1 MKISALSKS
10 YNGRT
15 VLQMPPLEFKPGKIY
30 AVIGANGSGK
40 STFAKILAGIIPADQ
55 KRKVLP
61 EKVSVGYMPQ
71 KSYAFRMSTL
81 SNVRLAGKDG
91 KRAKELMQALQ
102 IDHLAARRASGLS
115 GGETARMSMA
125 RLLIKPY
132 EAVILDE
139 PTASMDI
146 EATMLAETLMTCYC
160 REQNCVLLLVT
171 HSLRQA
177 QRIADE
183 VLFLH
188 AGELAES
195 GPAKRV
201 LYAPEKSETKR
212 FLEFYGA
219 L

>member
-1 MKISALSKS
+1 MKTNALSKS
-10 YNGRT
+10 YDGRT
-15 VLQMPPLEFKPGKIY
+15 VLQMPPLEFTPGKIY
-30 AVIGANGSGK
+30 TVIGANGSGK

-55 KRKVLP
+55 KQKAFSQ
-61 EKVSVGYMPQ
+61 KVSVGYMPQ
-71 KSYAFRMSTL
+71 KSYAFHMSTRSNIRL
-81 SNVRLAGKDG
+81 SGKDG
-91 KRAKELMQALQ
+91 KRADELMQALQ
-102 IDHLAARRASGLS
+102 IDHLAAQRASRLS

-125 RLLIKPY
+125 RLLMKPY

-146 EATMLAETLMTCYC
+146 EATMLAEALMTCYC
-160 REQNCVLLLVT
+160 REQNCVLILVT
-171 HSLRQA
+171 HSLLQA

-188 AGELAES
+188 AGGLAEA

-201 LYAPEKSETKR
+201 LYAPEKSQTKR
-212 FLEFYGA
+212 FLEFYGI

>member
-1 MKISALSKS
+1 MKINALSKS
-10 YNGRT
+10 YDGRT
-15 VLQMPPLEFKPGKIY
+15 VLRLPPLEFVPGKIY

-55 KRKVLP
+55 KRKVLT
-61 EKVSVGYMPQ
+61 EKISVGYMPQ
-71 KSYAFRMSTL
+71 KSYAFRMSTR
-81 SNVRLAGKDG
+81 SNVRLAGKDDS
-91 KRAKELMQALQ
+91 RAEELMRALQ
-102 IDHLAARRASGLS
+102 IDHLAAQRASRLS

-125 RLLIKPY
+125 RLLMKPY
-132 EAVILDE
+132 EAAILDE

-146 EATMLAETLMTCYC
+146 ETTLLAEALMTRYC
-160 REQNCVLLLVT
+160 REQNCVLILVT

-188 AGELAES
+188 AGELVET
-195 GPAKRV
+195 GPAERV
-201 LYAPEKSETKR
+201 LYAPQEPETKR
-212 FLEFYGA
+212 FLEFYGI

>member
-1 MKISALSKS
+1 MKINALSKS
-10 YNGRT
+10 YDGRT
-15 VLQMPPLEFKPGKIY
+15 VLQLPPLEFIPGKIY

-55 KRKVLP
+55 KRNVLP
-61 EKVSVGYMPQ
+61 EKGSVGYMPQ
-71 KSYAFRMSTL
+71 KSYAFRMSTR
-81 SNVRLAGKDG
+81 SNIRLAGKDD
-91 KRAKELMQALQ
+91 KRAEELMKALG
-102 IDHLAARRASGLS
+102 IDHLAAQRASRLS

-125 RLLIKPY
+125 RLLMKPY
-132 EAVILDE
+132 ETVILDE

-146 EATMLAETLMTCYC
+146 EATMLAEALMTRYC
-160 REQNCVLLLVT
+160 RECGCVLILVT

-188 AGELAES
+188 TGELVET
-195 GPAKRV
+195 GPAEKV
-201 LYAPEKSETKR
+201 LYAPEKPETKR
-212 FLEFYGA
+212 FLEFYGI

>member
-1 MKISALSKS
+1 MKINALSKS
-10 YNGRT
+10 YDGRT
-15 VLQMPPLEFKPGKIY
+15 VLQLPPLEVTPGKIY

-40 STFAKILAGIIPADQ
+40 STFAKILAGIISADQ

-61 EKVSVGYMPQ
+61 DKVSVGYMPQ
-71 KSYAFRMSTL
+71 KSYAFRMSTR
-81 SNVRLAGKDG
+81 SNVRLSGKDG
-91 KRAKELMQALQ
+91 KRAEELMQALQ
-102 IDHLAARRASGLS
+102 IDHLAAQRASRLS

-125 RLLIKPY
+125 RLLMKPY
-132 EAVILDE
+132 DAVILDE

-146 EATMLAETLMTCYC
+146 EATMLAEALMTRYC
-160 REQNCVLLLVT
+160 REQNCVLILVT

-188 AGELAES
+188 AGELIES
-195 GPAKRV
+195 GPAKKV
-201 LYAPEKSETKR
+201 LYAPEEPETKR
-212 FLEFYGA
+212 FLEFYGV